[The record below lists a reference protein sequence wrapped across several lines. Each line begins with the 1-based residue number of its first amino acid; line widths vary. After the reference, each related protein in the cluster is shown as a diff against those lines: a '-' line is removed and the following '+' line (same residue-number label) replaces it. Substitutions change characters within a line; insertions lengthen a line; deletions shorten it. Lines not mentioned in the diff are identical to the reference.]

1 MRNRPKGRSRTAEAA
16 GLPRLAPMAALD
28 KAWFDELSELLRIQS
43 VSADPA
49 HADDVVQAAEW
60 VADKITRGGGEAELV
75 PYGERPLV
83 VGEIRASSG
92 AESAPTI
99 LCYGHFDVQPPAP
112 LELWES
118 DPFEATIRDEWLYAR
133 GVADDKGQLWM
144 ILHAAGLLAAEGALP
159 INIRVVSDG
168 EEEVG
173 GQSIVQFLEQ
183 DERGADAC
191 VIFDGG
197 MESRDLPALSIAT
210 RGLAAFNLR
219 VRTGER
225 DLHSGMYG
233 NAAMNAIHALAE
245 TLGGILPRDG
255 RVPDAL
261 RIGITPVTDEER
273 DGWAQQPTGAD
284 VLREAGA
291 IPYDSKAADE
301 FYLRTTAEP
310 SVEVNGILGGKPGL
324 KNTTVVS
331 DAQANFTVRLAPGQT
346 PEAVAPEVER
356 LLKEAAPTGATVEVE
371 ELAGSTRPGL
381 VATESPVIKIAQDA
395 FESAFGIRPILTRSG
410 GTLPI
415 MPALQD
421 KGIPTIL
428 TGFALPESNVHSPNE
443 RMLVEFFPRGVD
455 TIRELYTRLGD
466 LS

>member
-1 MRNRPKGRSRTAEAA
+1 MT
-16 GLPRLAPMAALD
+16 GLPQDWME
-28 KAWFDELSELLRIQS
+28 ELSAFLRIPS

-49 HADDVVQAAEW
+49 HQGDVVQAAEW
-60 VADKITRGGGEAELV
+60 IAAKVRRSGGEAELV
-75 PYGERPLV
+75 PYGERPMV
-83 VGEIRASSG
+83 IGEIRASAN

-112 LELWES
+112 LDLWES

-144 ILHAAGLLAAEGALP
+144 LLHAAGELAAAGALP
-159 INIRVVSDG
+159 VNIRIVSDG

-197 MESRDLPALSIAT
+197 MESRDLPAISVAT

-219 VRTGER
+219 IRTGRR

-233 NAAMNAIHALAE
+233 NAALNAIHALNE
-245 TLGGILPRDG
+245 TLAGILPRNG

-261 RIGITPVTDEER
+261 RVGIVPATDEER
-273 DGWAQQPTGAD
+273 AGWQQQPAGAD

-291 IPYDSKAADE
+291 IPYDASAADE
-301 FYLRTTAEP
+301 FYLRTTAET

-324 KNTTVVS
+324 KNTTVIS
-331 DAQANFTVRLAPGQT
+331 EAQANFTVRLAPGQK
-346 PEAVAPEVER
+346 PDAVVPEVKR
-356 LLKEAAPTGATVEVE
+356 LLHEAAPEGATIEVE
-371 ELAGSTRPGL
+371 ELPGSTRPGL
-381 VATESPVIKIAQDA
+381 VAADSKVIKIAQDA
-395 FESAFGIRPILTRSG
+395 FEQAFGVRPILTRSG

-415 MPALQD
+415 MPALAD

-428 TGFALPESNVHSPNE
+428 TGFALPESSVHSPNE
-443 RMLVEFFPRGVD
+443 RMLVEFFPRGVA
-455 TIRELYTRLGD
+455 TIKELYTRLGD

>member
-1 MRNRPKGRSRTAEAA
+1 MTAID
-16 GLPRLAPMAALD
+16 P
-28 KAWFDELSELLRIQS
+28 AWLDELRSLLRIPS
-43 VSADPA
+43 VSADPG
-49 HADDVVQAAEW
+49 HKGDVVEAAEW
-60 VADKITRGGGEAELV
+60 VADKVRRSGGKAELV
-75 PYGERPLV
+75 PYGERPMV
-83 VGEIRASSG
+83 VGEIRASNG
-92 AESAPTI
+92 VEDAPTI

-144 ILHAAGLLAAEGALP
+144 LLHAAGLLAADGALP
-159 INIRVVSDG
+159 INIRLVSDG

-173 GQSIVQFLEQ
+173 GQSIVEFLRQ

-197 MESRDLPALSIAT
+197 MESRVQPAISVAT

-219 VRTGER
+219 VKTGRR

-233 NAAMNAIHALAE
+233 NAAMNAIHALQQV
-245 TLGGILPRDG
+245 LGGILPCDG
-255 RVPDAL
+255 RVPEAL
-261 RIGITPVTDEER
+261 RVGIAPVTDEER
-273 DGWAQQPTGAD
+273 AGWEKQPPGAE

-291 IPYDSKAADE
+291 VPYDERAADE
-301 FYLRTTAEP
+301 FYLRTTAET

-324 KNTTVVS
+324 KNTTVIS
-331 DAQANFTVRLAPGQT
+331 EAQANFTVRLAPGQT
-346 PEAVAPEVER
+346 PTAVAPEVER
-356 LLKEAAPTGATVEVE
+356 LLHEAAPDGATIEVE
-371 ELAGSTRPGL
+371 ELPGSTRPGL
-381 VATESPVIKIAQDA
+381 VAAGAPVIKIAQDA
-395 FESAFGIRPILTRSG
+395 FEHAFGIRPILTRSG

-415 MPALQD
+415 MPALAD

-443 RMLVEFFPRGVD
+443 RMLVEFFPRGVA
-455 TIRELYTRLGD
+455 TIKELYTRLGD

>member
-1 MRNRPKGRSRTAEAA
+1 MSTLEQVW
-16 GLPRLAPMAALD
+16 L
-28 KAWFDELSELLRIQS
+28 DELSELLRIPS

-49 HADDVVQAAEW
+49 HADDVVLAAEW
-60 VADKITRGGGEAELV
+60 VADKIRRSGGEAELV
-75 PYGERPLV
+75 PAGARPLV
-83 VGEIRASSG
+83 VGEIRASQG
-92 AESAPTI
+92 ADTAPTV

-133 GVADDKGQLWM
+133 GAADDKGQLWM
-144 ILHAAGLLAAEGALP
+144 LLQAAGMLAAEGALP

-173 GQSIVQFLEQ
+173 GQSIVRFLEQ

-197 MESRDLPALSIAT
+197 MEHRGLPSLAIAT
-210 RGLAAFNLR
+210 RGLTAFNLR

-233 NAAMNAIHALAE
+233 NAALNAIHALIT

-261 RIGITPVTDEER
+261 RVGIAPVTDEER
-273 DGWAQQPTGAD
+273 AGWEEQPSGAD
-284 VLREAGA
+284 MLRDAGA
-291 IPYDSKAADE
+291 VPYDPKAADE
-301 FYLRTTAEP
+301 FYLRTTAET
-310 SVEVNGILGGKPGL
+310 SVDVNGILGGKPGL

-331 DAQANFTVRLAPGQT
+331 EAQANFTVRLAPGQS
-346 PEAVAPEVER
+346 PEAVVPEVER
-356 LLKEAAPTGATVEVE
+356 LLHEAAPEGATVVVE
-371 ELAGSTRPGL
+371 ELEGSTRPGL
-381 VATESPVIKIAQDA
+381 VAADAPVIKIAQDA
-395 FESAFGIRPILTRSG
+395 FETAFGIRPILTRAG

-415 MPALQD
+415 MPALMD

-443 RMLVEFFPRGVD
+443 RMLVEFFPRGIA
-455 TIRELYTRLGD
+455 TMKELFTRLGD
-466 LS
+466 LSR